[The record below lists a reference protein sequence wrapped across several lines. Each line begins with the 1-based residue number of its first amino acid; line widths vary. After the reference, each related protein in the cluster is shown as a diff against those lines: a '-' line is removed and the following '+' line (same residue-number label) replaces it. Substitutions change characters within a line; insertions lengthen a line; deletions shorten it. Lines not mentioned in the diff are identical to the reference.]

1 MHILLIEQMSPNFCS
16 SINRN
21 EICYIYLKIVQYLD
35 TEPIENVLW
44 IVKSI
49 RR

>member
-1 MHILLIEQMSPNFCS
+1 MNILLIEQMG

-21 EICYIYLKIVQYLD
+21 EICYIYLKIVQDLD
-35 TEPIENVLW
+35 TDPIENVLW